1 MSTPGRVKKSLNF
14 SFADGL
20 FASAMTGL
28 TADYITPYAL
38 ALQATVR
45 QIGFLSALPNLLS
58 SLVQLGSAG
67 LADRLK
73 SRKKIIIIFVLLHL
87 LMGIPII
94 LIPYIFKAQPV
105 LSLVIF
111 VTLFTSLNAF
121 AGPAWASLM
130 SEYIPYKLRG
140 KYFGWRNKI
149 MAAVTIFSAFLA
161 GFILQHSKNNI
172 LKGFTIIFGAAVIF
186 RFISWC
192 FLTRMYE
199 PPYRP
204 NPRAY
209 FSFLDFI
216 KRVRESNFA
225 KFVIF
230 AASLTFCVNLASPFF
245 SVFMIRDLKFN
256 YFTYTIVVTVV
267 TVAQIITF
275 DRWGRHADKVGN
287 VKVLRLTS
295 FIIAS
300 LPLWWIFNQSPLYL
314 VFAQILSGFAW
325 SGFNLCATNFIYDAV
340 SPPKRVRCI
349 AYFNVFSGIGVC
361 LGALCGAFLVD
372 ILPALLGY
380 KILSLFL
387 LASVL
392 RFAVVFIFSGRIK
405 EVRKTEHIS
414 SKDLFYSVIGIKPML
429 GVTQD
434 SRQIIRK

>member
-1 MSTPGRVKKSLNF
+1 
-14 SFADGL
+14 
-20 FASAMTGL
+20 
-28 TADYITPYAL
+28 
-38 ALQATVR
+38 
-45 QIGFLSALPNLLS
+45 
-58 SLVQLGSAG
+58 
-67 LADRLK
+67 
-73 SRKKIIIIFVLLHL
+73 
-87 LMGIPII
+87 
-94 LIPYIFKAQPV
+94 
-105 LSLVIF
+105 
-111 VTLFTSLNAF
+111 
-121 AGPAWASLM
+121 
-130 SEYIPYKLRG
+130 
-140 KYFGWRNKI
+140 
-149 MAAVTIFSAFLA
+149 
-161 GFILQHSKNNI
+161 
-172 LKGFTIIFGAAVIF
+172 
-186 RFISWC
+186 
-192 FLTRMYE
+192 
-199 PPYRP
+199 
-204 NPRAY
+204 
-209 FSFLDFI
+209 
-216 KRVRESNFA
+216 VRESNFA

-256 YFTYTIVVTVV
+256 YLTYTIVVTVV

-361 LGALCGAFLVD
+361 LGALCGAFLVNT
-372 ILPALLGY
+372 LPALLGY